1 MKPVLEMD
9 CITAALKKSQEGLDA
24 AVADCKEANDKYLE
38 LLDKDK
44 ADAEFNWMKNI
55 QKEYNAI
62 TSRIA
67 VGIAKEQE
75 KLKKL
80 ESTSKGK
87 ESCNLRLEKLK
98 MPTFDGDIRQYPR
111 FKKDFEQQVLP
122 GLPKE
127 SAPYALRSCLGR
139 EPLSIVRSVEDD
151 IEEMLKRLDE
161 KYGDPAKIS
170 DVVIESIKEVKVI
183 KEGEHKRFIN
193 FVNIVEDAYQDL
205 RRLGLEKEITTTS
218 YVSIIEKKLPNDVR
232 KEWAKLVS
240 FDTSEVD
247 KRDKFPS
254 LLKFLLN
261 CKREIEYDSSN
272 LRNNTSYAG
281 TVNLTASEKLEEDG
295 HEDESNTEQQKET
308 IISQNKCL
316 FHPNSGHWTD
326 TCNLY
331 LSKSPEEIINLLKDK
346 SACWSCLR
354 VGHRLAECKRKKAC
368 GENGC
373 KGTHHKTIHMERKSG
388 FAAACGDMTNSTC
401 LLQIQR
407 IKTSNG
413 STNVL
418 WDNAA
423 SICLIT
429 YSKAKEEKLH
439 GKQVQLSITKVGGID
454 EKLTLQLYRVPL
466 VNQYGKTV
474 FIEA

>member
-1 MKPVLEMD
+1 
-9 CITAALKKSQEGLDA
+9 
-24 AVADCKEANDKYLE
+24 
-38 LLDKDK
+38 
-44 ADAEFNWMKNI
+44 MKNI

-80 ESTSKGK
+80 ESTSRGK

-139 EPLSIVRSVEDD
+139 EPLSTVRSVEDD
-151 IEEMLKRLDE
+151 IEKMLKRLDE
-161 KYGDPAKIS
+161 KYGDPAKIA
-170 DVVIESIKEVKVI
+170 DVVIEIIKEVKVI

-205 RRLGLEKEITTTS
+205 RRLVLKKEITTTS
-218 YVSIIEKKLPNDVR
+218 SVSIIEKKLPNAYDVR

-247 KRDKFPS
+247 RRDKFPS

-261 CKREIEYDSSN
+261 CKRAIEYDSSN
-272 LRNNTSYAG
+272 LRSNTSYAGG
-281 TVNLTASEKLEEDG
+281 TVNLTASEKLGEDG
-295 HEDESNTEQQKET
+295 HEDESNMKQQKET

-316 FHPNSGHWTD
+316 FHSNSGHWID
-326 TCNLY
+326 TCNLS
-331 LSKSPEEIINLLKDK
+331 LSKLAEERINLLKDK

-368 GENGC
+368 GENRC
-373 KGTHHKTIHMERKSG
+373 KGTHHKTIHLERKND
-388 FAAACGDMTNSTC
+388 FAAARGDMTNSSC

-407 IKTSNG
+407 IKISKG
-413 STNVL
+413 STNFL

-429 YSKAKEEKLH
+429 YSKAKVEKLH
-439 GKQVQLSITKVGGID
+439 GKQVQLSITQVCGID
-454 EKLTLQLYRVPL
+454 EKLTLLLYRVPL

-474 FIEA
+474 FIEAYGIERITSDIQAVNLDDVVHFFKGVSAEAKKSQDRLDQSNY

>member
-1 MKPVLEMD
+1 
-9 CITAALKKSQEGLDA
+9 
-24 AVADCKEANDKYLE
+24 
-38 LLDKDK
+38 
-44 ADAEFNWMKNI
+44 MKNI

-80 ESTSKGK
+80 ESTSKSK

-161 KYGDPAKIS
+161 KYGDPAKIAE
-170 DVVIESIKEVKVI
+170 VVIASINEVKVI

-205 RRLGLEKEITTTS
+205 RRLGLEKDITTTS
-218 YVSIIEKKLPNDVR
+218 SVSIIEKKLPNDVR
-232 KEWAKLVS
+232 KEWTKLVS

-254 LLKFLLN
+254 LMKFLLN
-261 CKREIEYDSSN
+261 PICTGHAHNERTPINIYPSFLKKLSHLPVLSRFLIFFFCRHDCENFFLKIRSYSDVCRHLSN
-272 LRNNTSYAG
+272 KVSGRKWE
-281 TVNLTASEKLEEDG
+281 NLG
-295 HEDESNTEQQKET
+295 
-308 IISQNKCL
+308 
-316 FHPNSGHWTD
+316 W
-326 TCNLY
+326 
-331 LSKSPEEIINLLKDK
+331 
-346 SACWSCLR
+346 
-354 VGHRLAECKRKKAC
+354 
-368 GENGC
+368 
-373 KGTHHKTIHMERKSG
+373 
-388 FAAACGDMTNSTC
+388 
-401 LLQIQR
+401 
-407 IKTSNG
+407 
-413 STNVL
+413 
-418 WDNAA
+418 
-423 SICLIT
+423 
-429 YSKAKEEKLH
+429 
-439 GKQVQLSITKVGGID
+439 
-454 EKLTLQLYRVPL
+454 
-466 VNQYGKTV
+466 TV
-474 FIEA
+474 FFG